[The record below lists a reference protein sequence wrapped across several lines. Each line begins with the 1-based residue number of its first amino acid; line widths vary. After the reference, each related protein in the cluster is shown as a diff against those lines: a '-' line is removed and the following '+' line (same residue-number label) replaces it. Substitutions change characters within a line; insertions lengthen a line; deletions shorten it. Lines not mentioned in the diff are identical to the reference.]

1 MRYLWLLLVAGL
13 LGGWHWW
20 TSERPVSRPAG
31 ILVAT
36 EPSQRVLDPAPTF
49 DALGHT
55 FLARARYDITARVLR
70 KEIYRLDGGA
80 NLAPVDLGVGWG
92 PMSDT
97 RVIDQLEFS
106 QMVRFFYWRP
116 KHASDF
122 PVPAQVLVTHAAQM
136 HLVPAS
142 MELEKRLKKLRP
154 GQLVTISGYLVDV
167 RGPGG
172 FTWNT
177 SLTRNDT
184 GNGACEIV
192 WVEALDVD

>member
-106 QMVRFFYWRP
+106 QMGRFFYWRP